1 MYESK
6 LLVLLIKL
14 LSALDANS
22 VHKINLYLI
31 NFGKKFIRS
40 HNTSEYYELFALSI
54 FHKPSPNEQLS
65 LNLKLGTE
73 ATLL

>member
-6 LLVLLIKL
+6 LLILLIKL

-31 NFGKKFIRS
+31 NFGKKIIRS
-40 HNTSEYYELFALSI
+40 HNTSEYYELFALRI
-54 FHKPSPNEQLS
+54 FNKPSPNEQFS
-65 LNLKLGTE
+65 LNLKLGTD